1 MDITK
6 LEALG
11 LSPEMIR
18 AIQDTGYEDFTPI
31 QEKAI
36 PVLLEGRD
44 IIGQASTGTGKTA
57 AFGIP
62 AIEKVVD
69 PDDHADPQVLVLCP
83 TRELAMQVSDELRKF
98 SKYKEGLRVVT
109 VYGGQNID
117 TQIRALKKAAVVV
130 GTPGRI
136 IDHLRRRTLKLMNI
150 KLAILDEAD
159 EMLDM
164 GFVDDIKQIL
174 FNTPENRQTA
184 LFSATMPPP
193 IMRLT
198 QRFLRDPQT
207 VKGDEGDTAFNLIAQ
222 YYVEVPKSKK
232 AQGVRLLFEQQ
243 GARRGLIFCNTK
255 RMVEVLTRELTEM
268 GLAVEGL
275 HGDMAQGARTR
286 VMAQFKS
293 GETNLLIATDVAAR
307 GIDASGV
314 DIIINYD
321 IPQDMEYYVHRIGRT
336 GRAGNT
342 GVAFTLIAGSGEF
355 FSLCDIQDT
364 TGIQL
369 QPYYLNGLEETPE
382 DKFFARNTNRNENGP
397 RRSSQPR
404 QKGQNGGRSAG
415 NGGNA
420 VISFDVGTE
429 HDVTE
434 KQIINSILKYS
445 RIKKDEIGEITI
457 KATESLV
464 ELAPDVARHVM
475 RTMQNGTINEFL
487 VVCKA
492 VSGAKEV
499 NSRGEARGDGRKGG
513 RSGKP
518 GGNRGGK
525 PNGNRS
531 KGRIVRR

>member
-11 LSPEMIR
+11 LSQEMIR
-18 AIQDTGYEDFTPI
+18 AIQDTGYEEFTPI

-44 IIGQASTGTGKTA
+44 VIGQASTGTGKTA

-62 AIEKVVD
+62 AIELVTE
-69 PDDHADPQVLVLCP
+69 PEETADPQVLVLCP
-83 TRELAMQVSDELRKF
+83 TRELAMQVSDEMRKF

-117 TQIRALKKAAVVV
+117 TQIRALKRASVVV
-130 GTPGRI
+130 GTPGRV
-136 IDHLRRRTLKLMNI
+136 IDHIRRRTLKLMNI

-198 QRFLRDPQT
+198 QRFLRNPET
-207 VKGDEGDTAFNLIAQ
+207 VKGDEGDTAFNLIDQ

-243 GARRGLIFCNTK
+243 GAHRGLIFCNTK

-293 GETNLLIATDVAAR
+293 GETDLLIATDVAAR

-355 FSLCDIQDT
+355 FSLCDIQDA

-369 QPYYLNGLEETPE
+369 KPYYLTGLEESPE
-382 DKFFARNTNRNENGP
+382 DKFYARNTNRNEDGA
-397 RRSSQPR
+397 RRSSLPR
-404 QKGQNGGRSAG
+404 QKGANGGRKAD

-420 VISFDVGTE
+420 VVSFDVGTN

-434 KQIINSILKYS
+434 RQIVNSILKHA
-445 RIKKDEIGEITI
+445 RIKKEEIGEITI
-457 KATESLV
+457 KENESLV
-464 ELAPDVARHVM
+464 ELAPDVARHVV
-475 RTMQNGTINEFL
+475 RTMQNGTVNEFL
-487 VVCKA
+487 VVVKA
-492 VSGAKEV
+492 VSGAKDV
-499 NSRGEARGDGRKGG
+499 NAKGESRGGKGRGG
-513 RSGKP
+513 R

-525 PNGNRS
+525 PNGNRG
-531 KGRIVRR
+531 KGRVVRR

>member
-1 MDITK
+1 MDITA
-6 LEALG
+6 LEAMN

-18 AIQDTGYEDFTPI
+18 AIQDTGYEAFTPI

-36 PVLLEGRD
+36 PVLMAGRD
-44 IIGQASTGTGKTA
+44 VIGQASTGTGKTA

-130 GTPGRI
+130 GTPGRV
-136 IDHLRRRTLKLMNI
+136 IDHLRRRTLKLMNVR
-150 KLAILDEAD
+150 LAILDEAD

-193 IMRLT
+193 ILRLT
-198 QRFLRDPQT
+198 QRFLRDPET
-207 VKGDEGDTAFNLIAQ
+207 IKGDEGDTAFNLIAQ

-243 GARRGLIFCNTK
+243 GAHRGLIFCNTK

-286 VMAQFKS
+286 VMSQFKS

-382 DKFFARNTNRNENGP
+382 DKFYARNTNRNESGA
-397 RRSSQPR
+397 RRSSLPR
-404 QKGQNGGRSAG
+404 QKGSNGGRRAE

-420 VISFDVGTE
+420 VISFDVGSN

-445 RIKKDEIGEITI
+445 RIKKDEIGDITI
-457 KATESLV
+457 QENQTLV

-475 RTMQNGTINEFL
+475 RTMQNGTVNDFL
-487 VVCKA
+487 VVVKA
-492 VSGAKEV
+492 VSGGKEL
-499 NSRGEARGDGRKGG
+499 NSKGESRPDGR
-513 RSGKP
+513 R
-518 GGNRGGK
+518 GGNRGRRPG
-525 PNGNRS
+525 GNRS
-531 KGRIVRR
+531 KGRVVRK

>member
-18 AIQDTGYEDFTPI
+18 AIQDTGYEEFTPI
-31 QEKAI
+31 QEKSI
-36 PVLLEGRD
+36 PLLLEGRD

-62 AIEKVVD
+62 AIEKIVD
-69 PDDHADPQVLVLCP
+69 PEDQADPQVLVLCP

-117 TQIRALKKAAVVV
+117 TQIRALKRAAVVV
-130 GTPGRI
+130 GTPGRV
-136 IDHLRRRTLKLMNI
+136 IDHIRRRTLKLMNI

-198 QRFLRDPQT
+198 QRFLRNPET
-207 VKGDEGDTAFNLIAQ
+207 IKGDEGDTAFNLIQQ

-243 GARRGLIFCNTK
+243 GAHRGLIFCNTK

-286 VMAQFKS
+286 AMAQFKS

-382 DKFFARNTNRNENGP
+382 DKFYARNTNRNENGP

-404 QKGQNGGRSAG
+404 HKGANGGRSAA

-420 VISFDVGTE
+420 VISFDVGSN

-434 KQIINSILKYS
+434 RQIINSILKYS

-457 KATESLV
+457 KENESRV

-499 NSRGEARGDGRKGG
+499 NAKGEARGNGRKGG
-513 RSGKP
+513 SR
-518 GGNRGGK
+518 GGSKGGK
-525 PNGNRS
+525 PSSNRG
-531 KGRIVRR
+531 KGRVVRR

>member
-1 MDITK
+1 
-6 LEALG
+6 
-11 LSPEMIR
+11 
-18 AIQDTGYEDFTPI
+18 
-31 QEKAI
+31 
-36 PVLLEGRD
+36 
-44 IIGQASTGTGKTA
+44 
-57 AFGIP
+57 
-62 AIEKVVD
+62 
-69 PDDHADPQVLVLCP
+69 
-83 TRELAMQVSDELRKF
+83 
-98 SKYKEGLRVVT
+98 
-109 VYGGQNID
+109 
-117 TQIRALKKAAVVV
+117 
-130 GTPGRI
+130 
-136 IDHLRRRTLKLMNI
+136 
-150 KLAILDEAD
+150 
-159 EMLDM
+159 
-164 GFVDDIKQIL
+164 
-174 FNTPENRQTA
+174 
-184 LFSATMPPP
+184 
-193 IMRLT
+193 
-198 QRFLRDPQT
+198 
-207 VKGDEGDTAFNLIAQ
+207 
-222 YYVEVPKSKK
+222 
-232 AQGVRLLFEQQ
+232 
-243 GARRGLIFCNTK
+243 
-255 RMVEVLTRELTEM
+255 M

-293 GETNLLIATDVAAR
+293 GETDLLIATDVAAR

-382 DKFFARNTNRNENGP
+382 DKFYARNTNRNENGA

-404 QKGQNGGRSAG
+404 QKGQNGGRSAS

-420 VISFDVGTE
+420 VISFDVGSN

-434 KQIINSILKYS
+434 RQIVNSILKYA

-457 KATESLV
+457 KENESRV

-475 RTMQNGTINEFL
+475 RSMQNGTINEFL

-499 NSRGEARGDGRKGG
+499 NAKGEARGHGRRVGGKGG
-513 RSGKP
+513 K
-518 GGNRGGK
+518 NGGK
-525 PNGNRS
+525 PSGNKSR
-531 KGRIVRR
+531 GRVVRR

>member
-11 LSPEMIR
+11 LSQEMIR
-18 AIQDTGYEDFTPI
+18 AIQDTGYENFTPI

-62 AIEKVVD
+62 AIEKIVD
-69 PDDHADPQVLVLCP
+69 PDDQADPQVLVLCP

-117 TQIRALKKAAVVV
+117 TQIRALKRAAVVV
-130 GTPGRI
+130 GTPGRV
-136 IDHLRRRTLKLMNI
+136 IDHIRRRTLKLMNI

-198 QRFLRDPQT
+198 QRFLRNPET
-207 VKGDEGDTAFNLIAQ
+207 VKGDEGDTAFNLIQQ

-243 GARRGLIFCNTK
+243 GAHRGLIFCNTK

-268 GLAVEGL
+268 GLAVEAL

-286 VMAQFKS
+286 AMAQFKS

-382 DKFFARNTNRNENGP
+382 DKFYARNTNRNENGP

-404 QKGQNGGRSAG
+404 QKGANGGRSAS

-420 VISFDVGTE
+420 VISFDVGTN

-434 KQIINSILKYS
+434 RQIINSILKYS

-457 KATESLV
+457 KENESHV

-499 NSRGEARGDGRKGG
+499 NAKGEARGNGRRGG
-513 RSGKP
+513 SR
-518 GGNRGGK
+518 GNNKGGK
-525 PNGNRS
+525 PSGSRG
-531 KGRIVRR
+531 KGRVVRR

>member
-1 MDITK
+1 MDITA
-6 LEALG
+6 LEAMN

-18 AIQDTGYEDFTPI
+18 AIQDTGYEAFTPI

-36 PVLLEGRD
+36 PVLMAGRD
-44 IIGQASTGTGKTA
+44 VIGQASTGTGKTA

-62 AIEKVVD
+62 AIEKVVA
-69 PDDHADPQVLVLCP
+69 PDDHADPQVRVLCP

-130 GTPGRI
+130 GTPGRV
-136 IDHLRRRTLKLMNI
+136 IDHLRRRTLKLMNVR
-150 KLAILDEAD
+150 LAILDEAD

-193 IMRLT
+193 ILRLT
-198 QRFLRDPQT
+198 QRFLRDPET
-207 VKGDEGDTAFNLIAQ
+207 IKGDEGDTAFNLIAQ

-243 GARRGLIFCNTK
+243 GAHRGLIFCNTK

-286 VMAQFKS
+286 VMSQFKS

-321 IPQDMEYYVHRIGRT
+321 IPQDMEYYVHRIGRP

-382 DKFFARNTNRNENGP
+382 DKFYARNTNRNESGA
-397 RRSSQPR
+397 RRSSLPR
-404 QKGQNGGRSAG
+404 QKGSNGGRRAE

-420 VISFDVGTE
+420 VISFDVGSN

-445 RIKKDEIGEITI
+445 RIKKDEIGDITI
-457 KATESLV
+457 KENESLV

-475 RTMQNGTINEFL
+475 RTMQNGTVNDFL
-487 VVCKA
+487 VVVKA
-492 VSGAKEV
+492 VSGGKEL
-499 NSRGEARGDGRKGG
+499 NSKGESRPDGR
-513 RSGKP
+513 R
-518 GGNRGGK
+518 GGNRGRRPG
-525 PNGNRS
+525 GNRS
-531 KGRIVRR
+531 KGRVVKR

>member
-11 LSPEMIR
+11 LSQEMIR
-18 AIQDTGYEDFTPI
+18 AIQDTGYENFTPI

-62 AIEKVVD
+62 AIEKIVD
-69 PDDHADPQVLVLCP
+69 PDDQADPQVLVLCP

-130 GTPGRI
+130 GTPGRV

-198 QRFLRDPQT
+198 QRFLRNPET
-207 VKGDEGDTAFNLIAQ
+207 VKGDEGDTAFNLIQQ

-243 GARRGLIFCNTK
+243 GAHRGLIFCNTK

-268 GLAVEGL
+268 GLAVEAL

-286 VMAQFKS
+286 AMAQFKS

-382 DKFFARNTNRNENGP
+382 DKFYARNTNRNENGP

-404 QKGQNGGRSAG
+404 QKGANGGRSAS

-420 VISFDVGTE
+420 VISFDVGTN

-434 KQIINSILKYS
+434 RQIINSILKYS

-457 KATESLV
+457 KENESHV

-499 NSRGEARGDGRKGG
+499 NAKGEARGNGRRGG
-513 RSGKP
+513 SR
-518 GGNRGGK
+518 GNNKGGK
-525 PNGNRS
+525 PSGSRG
-531 KGRIVRR
+531 KGRVVRR

>member
-11 LSPEMIR
+11 LSQEMIR
-18 AIQDTGYEDFTPI
+18 AIQDTGYEEFTPI

-36 PVLLEGRD
+36 PVLLSGRD
-44 IIGQASTGTGKTA
+44 VIGQASTGTGKTA

-62 AIEKVVD
+62 AIELVTE
-69 PDDHADPQVLVLCP
+69 PEETADPQVLVLCP
-83 TRELAMQVSDELRKF
+83 TRELAMQVSDEMRKF

-117 TQIRALKKAAVVV
+117 TQIRALKRASVVV
-130 GTPGRI
+130 GTPGRV
-136 IDHLRRRTLKLMNI
+136 IDHIRRRTLKLMNI

-198 QRFLRDPQT
+198 QRFLRNPET
-207 VKGDEGDTAFNLIAQ
+207 VKGDEGDTAFNLIDQ

-243 GARRGLIFCNTK
+243 GAHRGLIFCNTK

-293 GETNLLIATDVAAR
+293 GETDLLIATDVAAR

-355 FSLCDIQDT
+355 FSLCDIQDA

-369 QPYYLNGLEETPE
+369 KPYYLTGLEESPE
-382 DKFFARNTNRNENGP
+382 DKFYARNTNRNEDGA
-397 RRSSQPR
+397 RRSSLPR
-404 QKGQNGGRSAG
+404 QKGVNGGRKAD

-420 VISFDVGTE
+420 VVSFDVGTN

-434 KQIINSILKYS
+434 RQIVNSILKYA
-445 RIKKDEIGEITI
+445 RIKKEEIGEITI
-457 KATESLV
+457 KENESLV
-464 ELAPDVARHVM
+464 ELAPDVARHVV
-475 RTMQNGTINEFL
+475 RTMQNGTVNEFL
-487 VVCKA
+487 VVVKA
-492 VSGAKEV
+492 VSGAKDV
-499 NSRGEARGDGRKGG
+499 NAKGESRGGKGRGG
-513 RSGKP
+513 R

-525 PNGNRS
+525 PNGNRG
-531 KGRIVRR
+531 KGRVVRR

>member
-11 LSPEMIR
+11 LSQEMIR
-18 AIQDTGYEDFTPI
+18 AIQDTGYEEFTPI

-36 PVLLEGRD
+36 PVLLSGRD
-44 IIGQASTGTGKTA
+44 VIGQASTGTGKTA

-62 AIEKVVD
+62 AIELVTE
-69 PDDHADPQVLVLCP
+69 PEETADPQVLVLCP
-83 TRELAMQVSDELRKF
+83 TRELAMQVSDEMRKF

-117 TQIRALKKAAVVV
+117 TQIRALKRASVVV
-130 GTPGRI
+130 GTPGRV
-136 IDHLRRRTLKLMNI
+136 IDHIRRRTLKLMNI

-198 QRFLRDPQT
+198 QRFLRNPET
-207 VKGDEGDTAFNLIAQ
+207 VKGDEGDTAFNLIDQ

-243 GARRGLIFCNTK
+243 GAHRGLIFCNTK

-268 GLAVEGL
+268 VLAVEGL

-293 GETNLLIATDVAAR
+293 GETDLLIATDVAAR

-355 FSLCDIQDT
+355 FSLCDIQDA

-369 QPYYLNGLEETPE
+369 KPYYLTGLEESPE
-382 DKFFARNTNRNENGP
+382 DKFYARNTNRNEDGA
-397 RRSSQPR
+397 RRSSLPR
-404 QKGQNGGRSAG
+404 QKGANGGRKAD

-420 VISFDVGTE
+420 VVSFDVGTN

-434 KQIINSILKYS
+434 RQIVNSILKYA
-445 RIKKDEIGEITI
+445 RIKKEEIGEITI
-457 KATESLV
+457 KENESLV
-464 ELAPDVARHVM
+464 ELAPDVARHVV
-475 RTMQNGTINEFL
+475 RTMQNGTVNEFL
-487 VVCKA
+487 VVVKA
-492 VSGAKEV
+492 VSGAKDV
-499 NSRGEARGDGRKGG
+499 NAKGESRGGKGRGG
-513 RSGKP
+513 R

-525 PNGNRS
+525 PNGNRG
-531 KGRIVRR
+531 KGRVVRR

>member
-1 MDITK
+1 MDITT
-6 LEALG
+6 LESMN

-18 AIQDTGYEDFTPI
+18 AIQDTGYEEFTPI

-36 PVLLEGRD
+36 PVLLGGRD
-44 IIGQASTGTGKTA
+44 VIGQASTGTGKTA

-62 AIEKVVD
+62 AIELVTE
-69 PDDHADPQVLVLCP
+69 PEETADPQVLVLCP
-83 TRELAMQVSDELRKF
+83 TRELAMQVSDEMRKF

-117 TQIRALKKAAVVV
+117 TQIRALKRASVVV
-130 GTPGRI
+130 GTPGRV
-136 IDHLRRRTLKLMNI
+136 IDHIRRRTLKLMNI

-198 QRFLRDPQT
+198 QRFLRNPET
-207 VKGDEGDTAFNLIAQ
+207 VKGDEGDTAFNLIDQ

-243 GARRGLIFCNTK
+243 GAHRGLIFCNTK

-293 GETNLLIATDVAAR
+293 GETDLLIATDVAAR

-355 FSLCDIQDT
+355 FSLCDIQDA

-369 QPYYLNGLEETPE
+369 KPYYLTGLEESPE
-382 DKFFARNTNRNENGP
+382 DKFYARNTNRNEDGA
-397 RRSSQPR
+397 RRSSLPR
-404 QKGQNGGRSAG
+404 QKGANGGRKAD

-420 VISFDVGTE
+420 VVSFDVGTN

-434 KQIINSILKYS
+434 RQIVNSILKYA
-445 RIKKDEIGEITI
+445 RIKKEEIGEITI
-457 KATESLV
+457 KENESLV
-464 ELAPDVARHVM
+464 ELAPDVARHVV
-475 RTMQNGTINEFL
+475 RTMQNGTVNEFL
-487 VVCKA
+487 VVVKA
-492 VSGAKEV
+492 VSGAKDV
-499 NSRGEARGDGRKGG
+499 NAKGESRGGKGRGG
-513 RSGKP
+513 R

-525 PNGNRS
+525 PNGNRG
-531 KGRIVRR
+531 KGRVVRR

>member
-1 MDITK
+1 MDITA
-6 LEALG
+6 LEAMN

-18 AIQDTGYEDFTPI
+18 AIQDTGYEAFTPI

-36 PVLLEGRD
+36 PVLMAGRD
-44 IIGQASTGTGKTA
+44 VIGQASTGTGKTA

-130 GTPGRI
+130 GTPGRVI
-136 IDHLRRRTLKLMNI
+136 YHLRRRTLKLMNI
-150 KLAILDEAD
+150 RLAILDEAD

-193 IMRLT
+193 ILRLT
-198 QRFLRDPQT
+198 QRFLRNPET
-207 VKGDEGDTAFNLIAQ
+207 IKGDEGDTAFNLIAQ

-243 GARRGLIFCNTK
+243 GAHRGLIFCNTK

-286 VMAQFKS
+286 VMSQFKS

-321 IPQDMEYYVHRIGRT
+321 IPQDMEYYVHRIVRT

-342 GVAFTLIAGSGEF
+342 VVAFTLIAGSCDF
-355 FSLCDIQDT
+355 LSLCDIQDT

-369 QPYYLNGLEETPE
+369 QRYYLNGLEETPE
-382 DKFFARNTNRNENGP
+382 DKFYARNTNRNESGA
-397 RRSSQPR
+397 RRSSLPR
-404 QKGQNGGRSAG
+404 QKGSNGGRRAE

-420 VISFDVGTE
+420 VISFDVGSN

-445 RIKKDEIGEITI
+445 RIKKDEIGDITI
-457 KATESLV
+457 KENESLV

-475 RTMQNGTINEFL
+475 RTMQNGTVNDFL
-487 VVCKA
+487 VVVKA
-492 VSGAKEV
+492 VSGGKEL
-499 NSRGEARGDGRKGG
+499 NSKGESRPDGR
-513 RSGKP
+513 R
-518 GGNRGGK
+518 GGNRGRRPG
-525 PNGNRS
+525 GNRS
-531 KGRIVRR
+531 KGRVVKR

>member
-1 MDITK
+1 MDITA
-6 LEALG
+6 LEAMN
-11 LSPEMIR
+11 LSSEMIR
-18 AIQDTGYEDFTPI
+18 AIQDTGYEAFTPI

-36 PVLLEGRD
+36 PVLMAGRD
-44 IIGQASTGTGKTA
+44 VIGQASTGTGKTA

-62 AIEKVVD
+62 AIEKVVA

-130 GTPGRI
+130 GTPGRV
-136 IDHLRRRTLKLMNI
+136 IDHLRRRTLKLMNVR
-150 KLAILDEAD
+150 LAILDEAD

-193 IMRLT
+193 ILRLT
-198 QRFLRDPQT
+198 QRFLRDPET
-207 VKGDEGDTAFNLIAQ
+207 IKGDEGDTAFNLIAQ

-243 GARRGLIFCNTK
+243 SAHRGLIFCNTK

-286 VMAQFKS
+286 VMSQFKS

-382 DKFFARNTNRNENGP
+382 DKFYARNTNRNESGA
-397 RRSSQPR
+397 RRSSLPR
-404 QKGQNGGRSAG
+404 QKGSNGGRRAE

-420 VISFDVGTE
+420 VISFDVGSN

-445 RIKKDEIGEITI
+445 RIKKDEIGDITI
-457 KATESLV
+457 KENESLV

-475 RTMQNGTINEFL
+475 RTMQNGTVNDFL
-487 VVCKA
+487 VVVKA
-492 VSGAKEV
+492 VSGGKEL
-499 NSRGEARGDGRKGG
+499 NSKGESRPDGR
-513 RSGKP
+513 R
-518 GGNRGGK
+518 GGNRGRRPG
-525 PNGNRS
+525 GNRS
-531 KGRIVRR
+531 KGRVVRK